1 MKKCLMKRMKKMQL
15 CELFDFSYGSK
26 LDRNKM
32 KQDQDGI
39 NFVGRTAKNLGVV
52 TQVEELDDK
61 IPYIDG
67 LVTVALGGSV
77 LESFVQPK
85 LFYTAQN
92 IMVLTPKSKMTFQE
106 RIYYCMCIK
115 RNNIRYTAHGR
126 EANRTLKK
134 LNVPENVPEWV
145 YDMPDSYE
153 GELSKCFS
161 ETNISLS
168 DRKWASFRYD
178 SLFDIEIGKGARK
191 TELDEDGNT
200 PFITSTDSNNGLVGM
215 VNAEPIHQGNVI
227 SVNRNGS
234 VGEAFYQSLPFCS
247 TEDVHIF
254 KPKFELN
261 PYRAMFL
268 ICIIRK
274 EKYRYSFGRKW
285 GIRRMNKTT
294 MMLPVNDDADPDWQ
308 FMEDYIKSL
317 PYSKNLETTKEISS

>member
-1 MKKCLMKRMKKMQL
+1 MQL
-15 CELFDFSYGSK
+15 CELFNFSYGSK
-26 LDRNKM
+26 LDLNKM
-32 KQDQDGI
+32 KKNQEGI
-39 NFVGRTAKNLGVV
+39 NFVGRTSKNLGVV
-52 TQVEELDDK
+52 TQVEKRDNK
-61 IPYIDG
+61 IPYVDG
-67 LVTVALGGSV
+67 LITVALGGSV

-85 LFYTAQN
+85 PFYTAQN
-92 IMVLTPKSKMTFQE
+92 IMVLTPKSEMTFQE

-134 LNVPENVPEWV
+134 LNMPKNMPDWV
-145 YDMPDSYE
+145 HEMPDSYE

-168 DRKWASFRYD
+168 DRKWSSFQYD
-178 SLFDIEIGKGARK
+178 VLFDIERGKGARK
-191 TELDEDGNT
+191 TELDEHGDT
-200 PFITSTDSNNGLVGM
+200 PFITSTNSNNGLVGM
-215 VNAEPIHQGNVI
+215 VNTEPTHPSNVI

-234 VGEAFYQSLPFCS
+234 VGEAFYQPLPFCS
-247 TEDVHIF
+247 TEDVHVF

-268 ICIIRK
+268 ICVIRK

-285 GIRRMNKTT
+285 GIGRMNETT
-294 MMLPVNDDADPDWQ
+294 MMLPVNDDDANPDWQ

-317 PYSKNLETTKEISS
+317 SYSSNLENTTACSS